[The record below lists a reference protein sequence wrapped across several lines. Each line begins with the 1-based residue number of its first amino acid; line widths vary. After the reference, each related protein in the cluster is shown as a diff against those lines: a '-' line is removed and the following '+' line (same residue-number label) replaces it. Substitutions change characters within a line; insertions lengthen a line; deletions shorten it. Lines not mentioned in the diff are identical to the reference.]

1 MKRSGFFDVIIIGA
15 GVAGLASASALRER
29 GYSVLA
35 LEARARLGGR
45 IQSTKT
51 TGGLTVDL
59 GAQLIGDSH
68 QRLSKLIDTLGLTRV
83 PLLSDGWGAH
93 HDAETNGVVF
103 KKGDSPPLSPWGYVD
118 AFQAMWRLDSKL
130 KTFRESIETL
140 DRIKASDFIEDL
152 GFTNET
158 VRMFSRHAE
167 AELCTSLDQVSAY
180 ELLDQLASVGGMDGE
195 KNSAQW
201 CLAEGMGAV
210 VEGLAEPIHNDLVLA
225 SPVSAVSQSTQ
236 GFQVTCGNVSYR
248 AKRLLVTV
256 PPQLYGR
263 VGLSSL
269 LPESRQKVLD
279 GFLSGS
285 VVKTIL
291 VFSEPWWRSLGS
303 SGRALSHAGLFGAMI
318 DASPEDGSHGILVA
332 FSTSSTA
339 KRLSQFSDAS
349 SRTEAALRWISDIA
363 GMSVPRPTDA
373 FSVDWSS
380 DPWSL
385 GGYSSR
391 RGIGGWSMASDL
403 FKPHAGVHFA
413 GTETADEWRAFVEG
427 ALQSAERATS
437 EIEQLM

>member
-1 MKRSGFFDVIIIGA
+1 MNRSGFFDVIIIGA
-15 GVAGLASASALRER
+15 GVAGLASASALSAR
-29 GYSVLA
+29 GYSVLV
-35 LEARARLGGR
+35 LEARDRLGGR

-68 QRLSKLIDTLGLTRV
+68 QRLSKLIDTFGLTRV

-103 KKGDSPPLSPWGYVD
+103 KKGDSPPLSPWGYID

-130 KTFRESIETL
+130 ETFRESIETL
-140 DRIKASDFIEDL
+140 DRIKASDFIEDH
-152 GFTNET
+152 GFTSEAI
-158 VRMFSRHAE
+158 RMFSRHAE
-167 AELCTSLDQVSAY
+167 AELCASLDQVSAY

-195 KNSAQW
+195 KDSAQW

-210 VEGLAEPIHNDLVLA
+210 VEGLAARVRNDVVLA

-236 GFQVTCGNVSYR
+236 GFQVTCGNASYR

-269 LPESRQKVLD
+269 LPENRRTVID

-291 VFSEPWWRSLGS
+291 VFSEPWWRALGS
-303 SGRALSHAGLFGAMI
+303 SGRALGHGGLFGGVI
-318 DASPEDGSHGILVA
+318 DASPADGSAGILVI
-332 FSTSSTA
+332 FSTASSA
-339 KRLSQFSDAS
+339 KKLSQISAAD
-349 SRTEAALRWISDIA
+349 SRTEAALRWIADIA
-363 GMSVPRPTDA
+363 GKSVPIPTDA
-373 FSVDWSS
+373 FSVDWNA

-391 RGIGGWSMASDL
+391 RGMGGWSIASDL
-403 FKPHAGVHFA
+403 FKPHAGIHFA

-437 EIEQLM
+437 EIEQSM